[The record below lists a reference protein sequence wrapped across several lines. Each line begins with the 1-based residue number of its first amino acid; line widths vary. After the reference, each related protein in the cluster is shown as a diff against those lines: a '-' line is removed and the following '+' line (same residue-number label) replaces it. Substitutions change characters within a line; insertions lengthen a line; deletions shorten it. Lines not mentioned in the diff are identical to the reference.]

1 MNNES
6 EKTVVL
12 KVFTNEF
19 EAELAKSMLE
29 EEEIKAYI
37 SSDDVGGMQPP
48 QQMSEG
54 IKLIVMKSDYDKAK
68 EVLDAYSSFTPP
80 DDEQGTELNEDE
92 NEDI

>member
-19 EAELAKSMLE
+19 EAELAKSILE
-29 EEEIKAYI
+29 EEGIKAYI

-54 IKLIVMKSDYDKAK
+54 IKLIVMETDYDKAK

-80 DDEQGTELNEDE
+80 DDEPDAEINDD
-92 NEDI
+92 EDI